1 MSMVQKKTAEA
12 SLEGKRAMGFVL
24 GLVVA
29 LSVLFVALEWNTDA
43 REYDID
49 ERLLDDVA
57 EELFVSMADDEEQ
70 LVAVVE
76 EKPQQQVAEQVK
88 VVDVV
93 PESSPDIDQQV
104 QPMTVGEME
113 ELNRDLP
120 KEEPLPPVAT
130 SMDDEPVN
138 FRIVEQLPEFPGG
151 MSAFVSWLTK
161 NLKYPPEAQRSKT
174 RGRVV
179 VAFIVNRDGT
189 ISGERVLHAVD
200 PLLDAEAIRVIRS
213 MPRWKPGIQN
223 NNPCRTMIAVP
234 VVFDM

>member
-1 MSMVQKKTAEA
+1 
-12 SLEGKRAMGFVL
+12 MGFVL

-120 KEEPLPPVAT
+120 KDEPLPPVAT

>member
-1 MSMVQKKTAEA
+1 
-12 SLEGKRAMGFVL
+12 MGFVL

-104 QPMTVGEME
+104 QLMTVGEME

-120 KEEPLPPVAT
+120 KDEPLPPVAT

-189 ISGERVLHAVD
+189 TSGERVLHAVD

>member
-1 MSMVQKKTAEA
+1 
-12 SLEGKRAMGFVL
+12 MGFVL

-29 LSVLFVALEWNTDA
+29 LSILFVALEWNTDA

-120 KEEPLPPVAT
+120 KDEPLPPVAT

-200 PLLDAEAIRVIRS
+200 PLLDAEAIRVISVHADRS
-213 MPRWKPGIQN
+213 ASVQTAIGDRSICAGFKSQDTARAETGLRRMTSGEIY
-223 NNPCRTMIAVP
+223 
-234 VVFDM
+234 DG

>member
-1 MSMVQKKTAEA
+1 
-12 SLEGKRAMGFVL
+12 MGFVL

>member
-1 MSMVQKKTAEA
+1 
-12 SLEGKRAMGFVL
+12 MGFVL

-43 REYDID
+43 REYDFD
-49 ERLLDDVA
+49 ERLLEDVA

-120 KEEPLPPVAT
+120 KDEPLPPVAT

>member
-1 MSMVQKKTAEA
+1 
-12 SLEGKRAMGFVL
+12 MGFVL

-93 PESSPDIDQQV
+93 SESSPDIDQQV

-120 KEEPLPPVAT
+120 KDEPLPPVAT